1 MNMDVL
7 AAIRKLLD
15 DNKIVYKCWT
25 HPECSTSEEGAA
37 IRGTEVMSGAK
48 ALIFR
53 SEGNFAMLV
62 IAGDK
67 KADMKMLKF
76 TLRAKS
82 LSLATPEEALQVTH
96 CTIGSIPPFGNLFQ
110 IPVYVDKSLFRNER
124 INFNA
129 GRHDTSIQMNIE
141 DWEKVVKPK
150 IISVAQ

>member
-1 MNMDVL
+1 MD
-7 AAIRKLLD
+7 
-15 DNKIVYKCWT
+15 YKCWT
-25 HPECSTSEEGAA
+25 HKECSTSEEGAA

-53 SEGNFAMLV
+53 SEGKFAMLV

-76 TLRAKS
+76 VLKAKS
-82 LSLATPEEALQVTH
+82 LSLATPEEAFEVTH
-96 CTIGSIPPFGNLFQ
+96 CTIGSIPPFGNLFG
-110 IPVYVDKSLFRNER
+110 IPVYVDKSLYRNER

-129 GRHDTSIQMNIE
+129 GRHDTSIQMSIE

-150 IISVAQ
+150 IISVDQ